1 MHKLLLTLFFFI
13 TIFLKNNCQTR
24 PISYSGGWSLMQM
37 NDFNRHSVHAHYSP
51 SASYSVG
58 YRGEYWRQKEWQFHG
73 IQFNYLIKRLNTS
86 KSQANFYLKN
96 AAGLASSD
104 YKNFESKIEPSVF
117 SGISLD
123 WEDRQYYV
131 SYENRL
137 NYSPTIDKFFLQKA
151 RIGFAPYIGKYGDL
165 HTWFMFQVEN
175 MSISKNNIIYTP
187 MLRLFKGDYLVEAGL
202 SNDRDFMF
210 NFIKRF

>member
-1 MHKLLLTLFFFI
+1 MHKLLLSLFIFV
-13 TIFLKNNCQTR
+13 TIFLTNTVQTR
-24 PISYSGGWSLMQM
+24 PISYPGGWTLMQM

-96 AAGLASSD
+96 AAGLALSD
-104 YKNFESKIEPSVF
+104 YKNLESKIEPSLF

-123 WEDRQYYV
+123 WEDRQYYI

-187 MLRLFKGDYLVEAGL
+187 MLRLFKGDYLAEAGL

>member
-24 PISYSGGWSLMQM
+24 PISYSGGWTLMQM
-37 NDFNRHSVHAHYSP
+37 NDFNRHSFHAHYSP
-51 SASYSVG
+51 SAIYSLG
-58 YRGEYWRQKEWQFHG
+58 YRGEYWRKKEWQFHG
-73 IQFNYLIKRLNTS
+73 IQFNYLIKRINTS

-96 AAGLASSD
+96 AAGLALSD
-104 YKNFESKIEPSVF
+104 YENFESKIEPSLF

-123 WEDRQYYV
+123 WEDRQYYI

-137 NYSPTIDKFFLQKA
+137 NYSPTIDNFFLQKA
-151 RIGFAPYIGKYGDL
+151 IVGFAPYIGKYGDL

-175 MSISKNNIIYTP
+175 MPKSKDKIIYTP

-202 SNDRDFMF
+202 NNHRDFMF

>member
-1 MHKLLLTLFFFI
+1 MHKLLLTLFI
-13 TIFLKNNCQTR
+13 LVNVFLKNTGQAR
-24 PISYSGGWSLMQM
+24 PISYPGGWTLMQM
-37 NDFNRHSVHAHYSP
+37 NDLNRHSVHAHYSP
-51 SASYSVG
+51 SASYSLG

-86 KSQANFYLKN
+86 KSQMNFYLKN
-96 AAGLASSD
+96 ASGLALSD
-104 YKNFESKIEPSVF
+104 YKNLESKIRPSLF

-137 NYSPTIDKFFLQKA
+137 NYSPTIDNFFLQKA

-165 HTWFMFQVEN
+165 HTWFMFQIEN
-175 MSISKNNIIYTP
+175 MSKSKHKIIYTP
-187 MLRLFKGDYLVEAGL
+187 MLRFFKGDYLVETGL
-202 SNDRDFMF
+202 SNNKNFMF

>member
-1 MHKLLLTLFFFI
+1 MHKLLLSLFIFV
-13 TIFLKNNCQTR
+13 TIFLTNTVQTR
-24 PISYSGGWSLMQM
+24 PISYPGGWTLMQM

-51 SASYSVG
+51 SASYSLG

-73 IQFNYLIKRLNTS
+73 IQFNYLIKRLNTPQ
-86 KSQANFYLKN
+86 SQANFYLKN
-96 AAGLASSD
+96 AAGLALSD
-104 YKNFESKIEPSVF
+104 YKNLESKIEPSLF

-123 WEDRQYYV
+123 WEDRQYYI

-137 NYSPTIDKFFLQKA
+137 NYSPTINNIFLQKA
-151 RIGFAPYIGKYGDL
+151 RVGFAPYIGKYGDL

-175 MSISKNNIIYTP
+175 MPKSKDKIIYTP
-187 MLRLFKGDYLVEAGL
+187 MLRLFKGDYLMEAGL
-202 SNDRDFMF
+202 SNHRDFMF

>member
-1 MHKLLLTLFFFI
+1 MHKLLLSLFIFV
-13 TIFLKNNCQTR
+13 TIFLTNTVQTR
-24 PISYSGGWSLMQM
+24 PISYPGGWTLMIM

>member
-1 MHKLLLTLFFFI
+1 MHKLLISLLILVAILLTN
-13 TIFLKNNCQTR
+13 TVQTR
-24 PISYSGGWSLMQM
+24 PISYPGGWTLMQM

-51 SASYSVG
+51 SASYSLG
-58 YRGEYWRQKEWQFHG
+58 YRAEYWRQKEWQFHG
-73 IQFNYLIKRLNTS
+73 IQFNYLIKRLNTR

-96 AAGLASSD
+96 AAGFAISD
-104 YKNFESKIEPSVF
+104 YKNIESKIKPSLF

-123 WEDRQYYV
+123 WEDRQYYI

-137 NYSPTIDKFFLQKA
+137 NYSPTIDNFFLQKA

-165 HTWFMFQVEN
+165 HTWFMFKVEN
-175 MSISKNNIIYTP
+175 MPKSKDKIIYTP
-187 MLRLFKGDYLVEAGL
+187 MLRLFKGDYLAEAGL
-202 SNDRDFMF
+202 SNHRDFMF

>member
-1 MHKLLLTLFFFI
+1 MHKLLLSLFIFAA
-13 TIFLKNNCQTR
+13 IFLTNTVETR
-24 PISYSGGWSLMQM
+24 PISYPGGWTLMQM

-51 SASYSVG
+51 SSSYSLG

-73 IQFNYLIKRLNTS
+73 IQFNYLIKRLNTP

-96 AAGLASSD
+96 ATGLALSD
-104 YKNFESKIEPSVF
+104 YKNIESKIEPSLF

-123 WEDRQYYV
+123 WEDRQYYI

-137 NYSPTIDKFFLQKA
+137 NYSPTINNIFLQKA
-151 RIGFAPYIGKYGDL
+151 RVGFAPYIGKYGDL

-175 MSISKNNIIYTP
+175 IPKSKDKIIYTP
-187 MLRLFKGDYLVEAGL
+187 MLRLFKGDYLMEAGL
-202 SNDRDFMF
+202 SNHRDFMF

>member
-1 MHKLLLTLFFFI
+1 MHKLLLILFI
-13 TIFLKNNCQTR
+13 LVNVFLKNTGQAR
-24 PISYSGGWSLMQM
+24 PISYPGGWTLMQM
-37 NDFNRHSVHAHYSP
+37 NDLNRHSVHAHYSP
-51 SASYSVG
+51 SASYSLG

-86 KSQANFYLKN
+86 KSQTNFYLKN
-96 AAGLASSD
+96 ASGLALSD
-104 YKNFESKIEPSVF
+104 YKNLESKIRPSLF

-137 NYSPTIDKFFLQKA
+137 NYSPTIDNFFLQKA

-165 HTWFMFQVEN
+165 HTWFMFQIEN
-175 MSISKNNIIYTP
+175 MSKSKHKIIYTP
-187 MLRLFKGDYLVEAGL
+187 MLRFFKGDYLVETGL
-202 SNDRDFMF
+202 SNNKNFMF

>member
-1 MHKLLLTLFFFI
+1 MHKLLLILFI
-13 TIFLKNNCQTR
+13 LVNVFLKNTGQAR
-24 PISYSGGWSLMQM
+24 PISYPGGWTLMQM
-37 NDFNRHSVHAHYSP
+37 NDLNRHSVHAHYSP
-51 SASYSVG
+51 SASYSLG

-86 KSQANFYLKN
+86 KSQMNFYLKN
-96 AAGLASSD
+96 ASGLALSD
-104 YKNFESKIEPSVF
+104 YKNLESKIRPSLF

-137 NYSPTIDKFFLQKA
+137 NYSPTIDNFFLQKA

-165 HTWFMFQVEN
+165 HTWFMFQIEN
-175 MSISKNNIIYTP
+175 MSKSKHKIIYTP
-187 MLRLFKGDYLVEAGL
+187 MLRFFKGDYLVETGL
-202 SNDRDFMF
+202 SNNKNFMF

>member
-1 MHKLLLTLFFFI
+1 MHKLLLTLFI
-13 TIFLKNNCQTR
+13 LVNVFLKNTGQAR
-24 PISYSGGWSLMQM
+24 PISYPGGWTLMQM
-37 NDFNRHSVHAHYSP
+37 NDLNRHSVHAHYSP
-51 SASYSVG
+51 SASYSLG

-86 KSQANFYLKN
+86 KSQMNFYLKN
-96 AAGLASSD
+96 ASGLALSD
-104 YKNFESKIEPSVF
+104 YKNLESKIEPSLF

-123 WEDRQYYV
+123 WEDRQYYI

-137 NYSPTIDKFFLQKA
+137 NYSPTINNFFLQKA
-151 RIGFAPYIGKYGDL
+151 RVGFAPYIGKYGDL

-175 MSISKNNIIYTP
+175 MPKSKDKIIYTP
-187 MLRLFKGDYLVEAGL
+187 MLRLFKGDHLVEAGL
-202 SNDRDFMF
+202 NNHRDFMF